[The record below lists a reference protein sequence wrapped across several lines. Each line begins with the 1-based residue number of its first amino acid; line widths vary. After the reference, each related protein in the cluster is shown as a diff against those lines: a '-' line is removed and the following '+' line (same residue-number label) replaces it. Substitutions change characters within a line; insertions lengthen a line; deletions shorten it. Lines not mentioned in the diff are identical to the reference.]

1 LKARRGSARPI
12 PRAFAVVEAE
22 RSAGKLT
29 QASMAV
35 KGNTM
40 NRSVMYSRQRMGLT
54 GLLVAALV
62 AGCADSSS
70 PTSDLS
76 PMTPGTGPGANVV
89 TALQARVLLGA
100 AGNYVILSK
109 SGISNIPTSAII
121 GNIGVSPIAA
131 TAITGFALVRPAGGT
146 FAKSSQVT
154 GNVYAAN
161 YAAPTPA
168 NLTRAVGDMQA
179 AYTDAAGRKLPNHI
193 GLGAGNIGGL
203 TLAPGLYK
211 WSNTVTIPKNV
222 TLRGSATDVWIFQIA
237 GGLTQASATKVIL
250 SGGAV
255 ARNVFWQVAGVV
267 ALGTTAH
274 LEGVVL
280 AKTAIT
286 LKTGASVHGS
296 LFAQT
301 AVTLASNRVVKQ

>member
-1 LKARRGSARPI
+1 
-12 PRAFAVVEAE
+12 
-22 RSAGKLT
+22 
-29 QASMAV
+29 
-35 KGNTM
+35 
-40 NRSVMYSRQRMGLT
+40 MGLT